1 MIFRL
6 TILGHEVWCLELA
19 FAAVEEVDAED
30 PHHRIGGGEAHNF
43 ERDTAPLN
51 PADHYGEWE
60 DRHRPFGFR

>member
-1 MIFRL
+1 MVFRL
-6 TILGHEVWCLELA
+6 TILGYEVWCLELA
-19 FAAVEEVDAED
+19 FASVEEVEVEED
-30 PHHRIGGGEAHNF
+30 LRVGGGAAHDF